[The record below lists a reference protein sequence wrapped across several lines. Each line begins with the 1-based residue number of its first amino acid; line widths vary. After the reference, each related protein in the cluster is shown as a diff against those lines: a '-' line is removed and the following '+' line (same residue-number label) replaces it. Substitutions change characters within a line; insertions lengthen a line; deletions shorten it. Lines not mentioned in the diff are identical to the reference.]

1 MRALASIALA
11 MAATPALAEPI
22 TVTAKPI
29 ASFERANPER
39 TEFGA
44 LTFRGGLELR
54 GSDRSFGGYSGLR
67 VEADSSRFRALSD
80 RATWLEGRIV
90 YDGTRPV
97 AIADASID
105 DVLDAKGASLVGT
118 SRGDTE
124 ALEVRGTTAWVTTEG
139 VPQLLRFDFGAGN
152 THPRGFQAIR
162 LPKEMAAMPSNA
174 GLEALAIVPD
184 GQPHAGSFLM
194 LGEDPSGKDGNHPGW
209 LIPGKG
215 GVAETLS
222 LREHDG
228 FAVTDATFLPGGD
241 LVVLERKYR
250 APMLSIRI
258 RRIAGKDVVAGAVLD
273 GPLLLDASLAQE
285 IDNMEAISATT
296 AADGTTVLTL
306 LSDDNF
312 NPFQRTILLQFGL
325 KE

>member
-1 MRALASIALA
+1 MAS
-11 MAATPALAEPI
+11 TPALAEPI
-22 TVTAKPI
+22 TITAKPI

-67 VEADSSRFRALSD
+67 VEADGSRFRALSD

-90 YDGTRPV
+90 YDGTRP
-97 AIADASID
+97 IGIEDASIAE
-105 DVLDAKGASLVGT
+105 VLDAKGASLVGT

-124 ALEVRGTTAWVTTEG
+124 ALEVRGSTAWVTTEG
-139 VPQLLRFDFGAGN
+139 VPQLLRFDFGAN
-152 THPRGFQAIR
+152 NANPRGFLTIR
-162 LPKEMAAMPSNA
+162 LPKGMTAMPSNA

-184 GQPHAGSFLM
+184 GQPRAGSFLM
-194 LGEDPSGKDGNHPGW
+194 LGEDPSGKDGNHPAW

-215 GVAETLS
+215 GFAETLS

-241 LVVLERKYR
+241 LVVLQRKYR
-250 APMLSIRI
+250 APLLSIRI
-258 RRIAGKDVVAGAVLD
+258 RRIAAKDVAPGAVLD
-273 GPLLLDASLAQE
+273 GPLLFEANLSQE
-285 IDNMEAISATT
+285 IDNLEAISATK